1 MEIFRILVQVF
12 SIIIALLAVLQKEKW
27 KIMLFYTVSNILS
40 SVMYFAFGR
49 TATAII
55 CIVATVRTFIFMFYA
70 YKKIKP
76 NLFWLIIFEISFVL
90 TTILTWQ
97 DALDLFPLIALL
109 SAGYGSWQDN
119 QLILRI
125 SYVINESLY
134 VIYKAIIGAYISM
147 VIDAMSLTCTI
158 TCLIYYCIL
167 KKETPILQAIFKNKS
182 KQAVCLTENKESLEN
197 KKVDNDDKG

>member
-40 SVMYFAFGR
+40 SVMYFAFG
-49 TATAII
+49 
-55 CIVATVRTFIFMFYA
+55 RTFIFMFYA

-158 TCLIYYCIL
+158 TCLVYYCIL